1 MPPFSRSLRH
11 YSSTIA
17 RCCTIFKLSDV
28 EECHDLENLVRRR
41 SRSFEI
47 EIAPI
52 NRSCMSSVPIDVPQ

>member
-1 MPPFSRSLRH
+1 MPPFSRSLRR

-47 EIAPI
+47 API
-52 NRSCMSSVPIDVPQ
+52 NRSSMSSVPIDVPQ